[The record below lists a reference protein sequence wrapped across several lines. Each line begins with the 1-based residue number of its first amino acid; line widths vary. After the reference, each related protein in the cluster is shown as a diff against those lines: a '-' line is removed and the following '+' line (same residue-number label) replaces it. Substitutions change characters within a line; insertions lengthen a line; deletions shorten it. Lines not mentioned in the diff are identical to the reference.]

1 MPAKR
6 IRLLGDFHE
15 DHRISMD
22 VYSRFLYEG
31 INKYFSEEFAAN
43 QYTPN
48 VPGFYKLLSK
58 IPIVKMRLLRY
69 LSYPYQ
75 IRKFNEDIF
84 HIIEHGY
91 AHLTNK
97 KNII

>member
-6 IRLLGDFHE
+6 IRLLGDFYE

-31 INKYFSEEFAAN
+31 INKHFSEEFTAN

-48 VPGFYKLLSK
+48 VPSFYKLLSK

-84 HIIEHGY
+84 FPVPLNTTPSSIEV
-91 AHLTNK
+91 
-97 KNII
+97 I